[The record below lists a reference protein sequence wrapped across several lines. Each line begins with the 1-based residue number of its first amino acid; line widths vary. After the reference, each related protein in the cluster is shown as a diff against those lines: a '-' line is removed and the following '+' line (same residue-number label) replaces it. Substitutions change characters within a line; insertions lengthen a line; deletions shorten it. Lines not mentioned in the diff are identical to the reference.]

1 MRRFFFWY
9 VESPGTL
16 PGTVRLSNIRTV
28 HFSRNPKIARF
39 LQEYD
44 YVKEFGEGVDRM
56 FKEMAA
62 AGLPAPEYSDNA
74 FMLNATIRN
83 GELNDAYDEL
93 NGELNGELNPSLL
106 YLNKSELAVYHLIEK
121 APQNTRQEIADQLN
135 ISTRTV
141 DRAIK
146 VLVQKDLIVRE
157 GSKKTGRWRAI
168 K

>member
-1 MRRFFFWY
+1 M
-9 VESPGTL
+9 
-16 PGTVRLSNIRTV
+16 RLSNIRTV

-74 FMLNATIRN
+74 FMLNATIR
-83 GELNDAYDEL
+83 D
-93 NGELNGELNPSLL
+93 GELNPSLL

>member
-1 MRRFFFWY
+1 MFDDHIT

-16 PGTVRLSNIRTV
+16 PGIVRLSNIRTV

-56 FKEMAA
+56 FKEMAD

-83 GELNDAYDEL
+83 GELN
-93 NGELNGELNPSLL
+93 GELNPALL

-121 APQNTRQEIADQLN
+121 APQNSRQKIADQLN

-146 VLVQKDLIVRE
+146 ILIQKDLIVRK
-157 GSKKTGRWRAI
+157 GSKKTGHWSVI